1 MTVINAIAAANKII
15 AEQNNAVA
23 VAHAALTHA
32 RIELGAMLL
41 LGARADTKHAFE
53 TVCAALDKIEGRE
66 QMTDRDTRYR
76 EAMAKVYAIIGNP
89 ERAS

>member
-53 TVCAALDKIEGRE
+53 TVCAAIDKIEGRE

-76 EAMAKVYAIIGNP
+76 EAMAKVYQAIGD
-89 ERAS
+89 AS